1 METLIV
7 SDMIQ
12 LRQRTIWQR
21 FGRLWPPE
29 LRRQDLALEIAIE
42 ALCDDPS
49 LPCMVDGVLI
59 PHGYGSNHDAE

>member
-1 METLIV
+1 MP

-12 LRQRTIWQR
+12 LRERTLRQRLT
-21 FGRLWPPE
+21 RLWPPAR
-29 LRRQDLALEIAIE
+29 RRQDAALEAAIRK
-42 ALCDDPS
+42 LVDDPS